1 MKWAHVLQMFPLPS
15 QAARGTILGIHTRRW
30 DPPPRA
36 DLLAELAQR
45 CVGFCGAD
53 LKVPIHDT
61 VPVIF
66 MTFRRDLLIALV
78 AYGMHKATSY
88 AFPAIRRWRRTPQ
101 PSAAVAWTPL
111 SHLQA
116 VGKIRPKDG

>member
-36 DLLAELAQR
+36 ELLAELAQR

-53 LKVPIHDT
+53 LKVPLRHSNSG
-61 VPVIF
+61 VKLWCL
-66 MTFRRDLLIALV
+66 RA
-78 AYGMHKATSY
+78 GC
-88 AFPAIRRWRRTPQ
+88 
-101 PSAAVAWTPL
+101 
-111 SHLQA
+111 
-116 VGKIRPKDG
+116 